1 MKRITKGFTLIELM
15 IVVAIIGILAAIAIP
30 AYQGYIKTSK
40 QNAVHDNA
48 DSAYR
53 FIKNEAA
60 KEASTSGAGKTATY
74 VINSLNQG
82 GKTDPV
88 DSSTKAFISVGG
100 GGVQPA
106 KEGQVGI
113 GVTAGPS
120 GSSLKDSGTVF
131 TVTVGDSG
139 SATAGTI
146 YTGLTWM
153 TPTAAGT
160 AGYKSGISVTV
171 E

>member
-53 FIKNEAA
+53 FIKNEVA
-60 KEASTSGAGKTATY
+60 KEASTSGAGKTITY
-74 VINSLNQG
+74 VVNTLNQG

-88 DSSTKAFISVGG
+88 
-100 GGVQPA
+100 
-106 KEGQVGI
+106 
-113 GVTAGPS
+113 
-120 GSSLKDSGTVF
+120 
-131 TVTVGDSG
+131 
-139 SATAGTI
+139 
-146 YTGLTWM
+146 
-153 TPTAAGT
+153 
-160 AGYKSGISVTV
+160 KS
-171 E
+171 